1 MPTRTI
7 KAYNQS
13 KDGRWY
19 AGEVKPDRLR
29 SGAVEREH
37 FVATDTSEGVCFGLS
52 IWWIIKSARK
62 EPFWSWMV
70 GAGPQV
76 ADITGLIRGQ
86 LGASKITYVDE
97 KHDARRFE
105 VADKK
110 IRAETKMTRQC
121 ELVKNEGVQF
131 DHTAYYYLSLHGMF
145 GSDTEA
151 SGHAIAV
158 HFNRDGI
165 CRYFDPNSGEY
176 ETDTAEEALDDLKN
190 LILGYGITERKIY
203 WCCWR

>member
-1 MPTRTI
+1 MPRRTI
-7 KAYNQS
+7 RAYDQS

-19 AGEVKPDRLR
+19 AGEVKPERLR
-29 SGAVEREH
+29 SGAVERQH

-62 EPFWSWMV
+62 EPFGDWMV

-86 LGASKITYVDE
+86 LGDAKINYVDE
-97 KHDARRFE
+97 KQDARRFE

-110 IRAETKMTRQC
+110 NRSETKMTRQC

-131 DHTAYYYLSLHGMF
+131 KETAYYYLSLRGKF
-145 GSDTEA
+145 GSNA
-151 SGHAIAV
+151 AAGGHAMAV
-158 HFNRDGI
+158 YLNHDGI
-165 CRYFDPNSGEY
+165 CRYFDPNAGEY
-176 ETDTAEEALDDLKN
+176 ETDTAEEALEDLRK
-190 LILGYGITERKIY
+190 LILGYAITGLKIY